1 MVSMIEE
8 AKELEEKPEVES
20 LPSTKEITIGEEQL
34 ISIIATEKTID
45 TEAMEAVVS
54 IKKDSLSDEEFFEVP
69 STEVTE
75 TEFEEIKPEETK
87 IAITATTKTLVA
99 EDITPEFRDT
109 VEKICEEAEVQP
121 QSDEVLI
128 SEMEQIIIPSHM
140 ETILADS
147 EETGKEI
154 STITLESDL
163 EIKPKVSDEIPKELS
178 TISILTVASEDSD
191 ITAVEKVTDIIPTI
205 EEEAKADE
213 IITTE
218 PLEITLSSS
227 ATSVTKEEV
236 DKFTESTTLEVIP
249 HEEMKP
255 QSEELQ
261 ITLTSAAVAPTEET
275 IVAIS
280 EESKPEEKISV
291 VAAEPQIPQVSE
303 FVLPVVEQAKIT
315 SKITTSI
322 KEGEA
327 PVSDE
332 KVKDVPSQITINI
345 ESKEIST
352 EKQEPL
358 IGKVEETF
366 IYEDEEKESGD
377 EVFDVP
383 EESTEKVTLQ
393 QIQSGDL
400 QISVKSEMVSMI
412 EEAKEL
418 EEKPEVES
426 LPSTKEITIGEEQ
439 LISIIAT
446 EKTID
451 TEAMEAVV
459 SIKKDSLSDEEFFEV
474 PSTEVKE
481 TEFEEIK
488 PEETKIAITAT
499 IKTLVAEDITP
510 EFKDTVKKVCEEA
523 EVQPQSDEVLIS
535 EMEQIITPS
544 HKETILADSEE
555 TGKEISTITLK
566 SDLEIKPK
574 VSDEIPKELS
584 TISILTVASEDS
596 DITPVEKVTDIIP
609 TIEEEAK
616 SDEIST
622 TEPLEIAV
630 SSSATSVTKEEVDK
644 LTESTTLDVI
654 QHEKMKPQSEELQIT
669 LTSAAVAPTEKTIVA
684 ISEETKPEEKIS
696 VVAAEPQI
704 PQVSEFVLPVVEQA
718 KITSKITTSIKEGE
732 APVSDEKVK
741 DVPSQIT
748 INIESKEISTE
759 KQEPL
764 IGKVEETFIYE
775 DEEKESGDEV
785 FDVPEES
792 TEKVTL
798 QQIQS
803 GDLQISVKSEM
814 VSMIEE
820 AKELE
825 EKPEVESLP
834 STKEITIGEE
844 QLISIIATEKTIDT
858 EAMEAVVSIK
868 KDSLSDEEFFEV
880 LSTEVKE
887 TEFEEIKPE
896 ETKIAITAT
905 TKTLLAEDITPEF
918 RDTVEKIC
926 EEAEVQP
933 QSDEVLISE
942 MEQIITPSHKETILA
957 DSEETGKEISTITL
971 KSDLEIKPK
980 VSDEIP
986 KELSTISI
994 LTVASED
1001 SDITPVEKVTDI
1013 IPTIEEEAKSDEIS
1027 TTEPL
1032 EIAVSSSATSVTK
1045 EEVDKFTESTTLEVI
1060 PHEEMKP
1067 QSEELQITLT
1077 SAAVAPTEKTI
1088 VAISEETKPEEK
1100 ISVVAA
1106 EPQIPQVSEFVLP
1119 VVEQAK
1125 ITSKITTSIRR

>member
-54 IKKDSLSDEEFFEVP
+54 IKKDSLSDEEFFEVL
-69 STEVTE
+69 STEVKE

-109 VEKICEEAEVQP
+109 VKKVCEEAEVQP

-128 SEMEQIIIPSHM
+128 SEMEQIITPSHK

-154 STITLESDL
+154 STITLKSDL

-218 PLEITLSSS
+218 PLEITVSSS

-236 DKFTESTTLEVIP
+236 DKLTESTTLDVIP

-261 ITLTSAAVAPTEET
+261 ITLTSAAVAPTEKT

-280 EESKPEEKISV
+280 EETKPEEKISV

-332 KVKDVPSQITINI
+332 KVKDIPSQITINI

-499 IKTLVAEDITP
+499 TKTLLAEDITP
-510 EFKDTVKKVCEEA
+510 EIKDIVEKICEET

-535 EMEQIITPS
+535 ESIVAIRHIFVEPKKKLPGPKDVQSLKEDNLVLKREDTSYFAQSEITDVMKPS
-544 HKETILADSEE
+544 FIKKPSSEIRADKHTNAKIEYTVLANPEPTFTWFHDGSRINLEEKRYHFDVNKEAQMYNLCLNIDDIGVQDSGRYTVVISNIAGKDSFTVKLTID
-555 TGKEISTITLK
+555 
-566 SDLEIKPK
+566 
-574 VSDEIPKELS
+574 DEDYDDFID
-584 TISILTVASEDS
+584 ASELI
-596 DITPVEKVTDIIP
+596 DISEKESALVIEVKKPGDMAPVFEIFLFNQTVDEAESVSFVCTYKGQPLPDIEWRFNGSPIQDGEIYHIIP
-609 TIEEEAK
+609 EQGKSTLMIPEVYPEDAGTYTVKAFNKYGEAQ
-616 SDEIST
+616 
-622 TEPLEIAV
+622 
-630 SSSATSVTKEEVDK
+630 SSCV
-644 LTESTTLDVI
+644 LDVI
-654 QHEKMKPQSEELQIT
+654 EFSDEE
-669 LTSAAVAPTEKTIVA
+669 E
-684 ISEETKPEEKIS
+684 
-696 VVAAEPQI
+696 VVAAEAATKI
-704 PQVSEFVLPVVEQA
+704 QA
-718 KITSKITTSIKEGE
+718 AFRGFKTRKEMKKITTVTATQETVELVQPETVEEPAQKKIMEIISE
-732 APVSDEKVK
+732 AKPEMI
-741 DVPSQIT
+741 SQI
-748 INIESKEISTE
+748 
-759 KQEPL
+759 L
-764 IGKVEETFIYE
+764 
-775 DEEKESGDEV
+775 
-785 FDVPEES
+785 
-792 TEKVTL
+792 
-798 QQIQS
+798 
-803 GDLQISVKSEM
+803 
-814 VSMIEE
+814 
-820 AKELE
+820 
-825 EKPEVESLP
+825 
-834 STKEITIGEE
+834 
-844 QLISIIATEKTIDT
+844 
-858 EAMEAVVSIK
+858 
-868 KDSLSDEEFFEV
+868 
-880 LSTEVKE
+880 
-887 TEFEEIKPE
+887 
-896 ETKIAITAT
+896 
-905 TKTLLAEDITPEF
+905 
-918 RDTVEKIC
+918 
-926 EEAEVQP
+926 
-933 QSDEVLISE
+933 
-942 MEQIITPSHKETILA
+942 
-957 DSEETGKEISTITL
+957 
-971 KSDLEIKPK
+971 K
-980 VSDEIP
+980 VSR
-986 KELSTISI
+986 LLVLAYQAWLLI
-994 LTVASED
+994 LNQLNWQQLKQMLF
-1001 SDITPVEKVTDI
+1001 EK
-1013 IPTIEEEAKSDEIS
+1013 
-1027 TTEPL
+1027 
-1032 EIAVSSSATSVTK
+1032 
-1045 EEVDKFTESTTLEVI
+1045 
-1060 PHEEMKP
+1060 MC
-1067 QSEELQITLT
+1067 LT
-1077 SAAVAPTEKTI
+1077 
-1088 VAISEETKPEEK
+1088 
-1100 ISVVAA
+1100 
-1106 EPQIPQVSEFVLP
+1106 
-1119 VVEQAK
+1119 
-1125 ITSKITTSIRR
+1125 